1 MKNQMQVQVNLGGIV
16 HLSTVDWP
24 GRASMVIFLRGCP
37 LRCPHCQNRE
47 LQMGESF
54 VEFSQIAG
62 EIKGM
67 RGAEHATDQ
76 LTLDEAFSMTKAR
89 PFVGALVLSGGEPL
103 MQPQPVPAMARLAKG
118 LGLEVGLET
127 CGYYCDQLQEILEK
141 NLVDRIFLDI
151 KAPLREPGYEA
162 ATGRKGAA
170 SRVLESL
177 KICMRSSVPFEART
191 TIFPQMPS
199 SDILEIAKTLSDLK
213 VEFPKNR
220 LESLML
226 QQGRPREREF
236 EPVSW
241 EELKSM
247 AESIENL
254 IKVEVRAA
262 PMMKI
267 DKVDNSEILMPGDVR
282 EED

>member
-1 MKNQMQVQVNLGGIV
+1 MQMQVNLGGIV

-47 LQMGESF
+47 LQTGESF

-62 EIKGM
+62 EIKEM
-67 RGAEHATDQ
+67 RGAEHAADQ
-76 LTLDEAFSMTKAR
+76 LTLDEAFSMTKVK

-103 MQPQPVPAMARLAKG
+103 MQPQPVAALARLAKG

-127 CGYYCDQLQEILEK
+127 CGYYCDQFKEILEK
-141 NLVDRIFLDI
+141 NLANRIFLDI
-151 KAPLREPGYEA
+151 KAPLSEPKYEA
-162 ATGRKGAA
+162 ATGRKGTA

-177 KICMRSSVPFEART
+177 NICMRSGVPFEART
-191 TIFPQMPS
+191 TIFPEMPS
-199 SDILEIAKTLSDLK
+199 SYVQEIAKMLSDLEA
-213 VEFPKNR
+213 EFPKNR
-220 LESLML
+220 LEALVL
-226 QQGRPREREF
+226 QQGRPRDREF

-241 EELKSM
+241 ESLKSM
-247 AESIENL
+247 AKSIENL
-254 IKVEVRAA
+254 IKTEVKAA
-262 PMMKI
+262 PRVKV
-267 DKVDNSEILMPGDVR
+267 DKVDNSEIPMHENVR